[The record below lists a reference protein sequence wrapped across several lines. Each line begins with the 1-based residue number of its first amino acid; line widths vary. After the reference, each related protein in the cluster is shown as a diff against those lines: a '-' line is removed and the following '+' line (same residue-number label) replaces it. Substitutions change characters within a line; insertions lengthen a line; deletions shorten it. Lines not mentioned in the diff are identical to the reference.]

1 MINAP
6 LPPFRWPR
14 FLVAFI
20 AAPLL
25 VTLLTFWLIVPLCA
39 LILGGPLYLIAGLP
53 LAAWFLRRR
62 TPGWVEIILLALAC
76 QLLQVP
82 IFCVA
87 AWYFDDWNTL
97 DALPAFLF
105 FGAIFAVL
113 WTATFLVIYLLLARA
128 EPPAPNKEPQDVHP

>member
-1 MINAP
+1 MNAP
-6 LPPFRWPR
+6 LPAFRWPR

-25 VTLLTFWLIVPLCA
+25 VTLLIFWLIM
-39 LILGGPLYLIAGLP
+39 LGGPLYLIAGLP
-53 LAAWFLRRR
+53 LAAWFLRSR

-82 IFCVA
+82 IFFVA
-87 AWYFDDWNTL
+87 AWYFDDWNML
-97 DALPAFLF
+97 DALPAFLL

-113 WTATFLVIYLLLARA
+113 WTATFLVIHLLLARA
-128 EPPAPNKEPQDVHP
+128 EPPAPNKEPQNVHP